1 MIEAKARMPKM
12 HEASLSS
19 LIVPYGADQT
29 LYVVVDRVSGAKE
42 IRIERTDLES
52 TIGELIA
59 GCFSDPVRV
68 MSFNTLEHW
77 TKDISTEIAT
87 EIQARCDI
95 EAMATYL
102 LFQRDRL
109 VQGTLG
115 TADYRDAVARARG
128 WVGQQAAPHW
138 RDFLAA
144 WPPTEG

>member
-1 MIEAKARMPKM
+1 MIEAKARVPKM

-29 LYVVVDRVSGAKE
+29 LYVVVDRVSAAKE
-42 IRIERTDLES
+42 IRIERTDLEI

-95 EAMATYL
+95 
-102 LFQRDRL
+102 D
-109 VQGTLG
+109 GTDPPDHIKDFVESHIRG
-115 TADYRDAVARARG
+115 ARCAAASDLARVPAG
-128 WVGQQAAPHW
+128 AG
-138 RDFLAA
+138 R
-144 WPPTEG
+144 